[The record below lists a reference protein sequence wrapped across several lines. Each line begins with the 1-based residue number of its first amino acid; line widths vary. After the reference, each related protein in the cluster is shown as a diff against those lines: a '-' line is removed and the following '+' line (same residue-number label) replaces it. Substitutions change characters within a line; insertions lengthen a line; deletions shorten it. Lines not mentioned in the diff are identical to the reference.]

1 MPDDAIDIKARSRV
15 MNVLGDI
22 WQLGLTRDRGRDAQ
36 NNKMPS
42 IPFFEAARA
51 DLEATKADLV
61 TLIQFVSDNASDLD
75 VDFYTN
81 KIEALQKQVTGFE
94 ETLSVP
100 QLTVDEESA
109 EEMVGEVTSVDD
121 GDTIIVNG
129 REIRLA
135 GIDAPEKG
143 TERGQAAKRYLE
155 NMVLGKTV
163 TVKIDK
169 YQGIEFYGRVLGV
182 VFLNGVNVNID
193 LVKNCMAEPN
203 TKFGRHNFLDP
214 EEIKRA
220 GEACGETY
228 VGQGVVKVY
237 SGKTNS
243 EIYVDGVN
251 TGKVTPAEINVPVGR
266 HEFMCTTVGA
276 APDSKVINVRPGK
289 VEIKLFP
296 FSMPVATGIVEVES
310 IPSGAEFVV
319 DETPMGR
326 TPTAVEVS
334 SDGPHV
340 IAFYLEGYSPDVV
353 SIMAPAG
360 KRVMV
365 EATMEK
371 ES

>member
-1 MPDDAIDIKARSRV
+1 MADDVDIKARALK
-15 MNVLGDI
+15 MNVQGEI
-22 WQLGLTRDRGRDAQ
+22 WQYGLVKDRGRDAQ

-42 IPFFEAARA
+42 IPFFEALPYGIDTIEA
-51 DLEATKADLV
+51 DFNT
-61 TLIQFVSDNASDLD
+61 FVQYTSDNADELD
-75 VDFYTN
+75 PAWVAGS
-81 KIEALQKQVTGFE
+81 IGM
-94 ETLSVP
+94 LSRELEGLRAIVGIP
-100 QLTVDEESA
+100 QLTAEEEAA
-109 EEMVGEVTSVDD
+109 EEMVGEVASVDD

-182 VFLNGVNVNID
+182 VFLNGVNVNIKM
-193 LVKNCMAEPN
+193 VENCMAEPN
-203 TKFGRHNFLDP
+203 TKFGRHNFIDP

-319 DETPMGR
+319 DDTPMGR
-326 TPTAVEVS
+326 TPTAAEVS